1 MKHPISEVKMN
12 KILAIR
18 LPQEVK
24 EQVEQW
30 AEEDD
35 RSVSNFLRRLIE
47 AERARRAQSTQPKT
61 QKTIAA

>member
-1 MKHPISEVKMN
+1 MN